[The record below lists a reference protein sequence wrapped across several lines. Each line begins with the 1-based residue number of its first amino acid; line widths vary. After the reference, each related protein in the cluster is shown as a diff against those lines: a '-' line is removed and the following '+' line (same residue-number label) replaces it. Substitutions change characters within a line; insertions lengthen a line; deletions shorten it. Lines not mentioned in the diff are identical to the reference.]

1 MQEKNRI
8 IALRQHLHRFPELS
22 NKEHKTAAYI
32 TDFMMA
38 LKPDRQISLGKTSRA
53 FVFDGKEKGEN
64 LVFRAELDA
73 LAIPEISS
81 VAYRSKNKGVA
92 HLCGHDGH
100 MAIVAALA
108 EKIAENRPKSGSVAF
123 LFQAAE
129 EVEQGARDV
138 VLHPNFS
145 ELNADYLFALH
156 NIPGIPKN
164 SIVMKRGSFAA
175 ASKGMTLILEGKTAH
190 AAEPENGIS
199 PASAIAKIIQHTE
212 KLNTSKTLFDN
223 VCFLSIIHLL
233 LGEIAFGT
241 SPGYAEM
248 RFTLR
253 SFENQDMEKLTQIME
268 DEISIICQAENL
280 QFSIS
285 YSEDFPACVN
295 DDTCME
301 FLEKAVNENNLKPV
315 FREKPFSW
323 SEDFAYFAQEH
334 KACLFGLGA
343 GEKQAS
349 LHNPDYD
356 FPDDI
361 IETGASLFYTIY
373 QIIQNRK
380 K

>member
-1 MQEKNRI
+1 MQEKNKI
-8 IALRQHLHRFPELS
+8 IAIRQHIHRFPELS
-22 NKEHKTAAYI
+22 NKEFKTAEYI
-32 TDFMMA
+32 TDFMMD
-38 LKPDRQISLGKTSRA
+38 LKPDRHISLGKTSRA
-53 FVFDGKEKGEN
+53 FVFDGKEKGKN
-64 LVFRAELDA
+64 IVFRAELDA
-73 LAIPEISS
+73 LAIPESS
-81 VAYRSKNKGVA
+81 NLEYRSENNGVA

-100 MAIVAALA
+100 MAILVALA
-108 EKIAENRPKSGSVAF
+108 VKIAENRPKKGSVAF

-145 ELNADYLFALH
+145 ELNADYFFALH
-156 NIPGIPKN
+156 NIPGIAKD

-175 ASKGMTLILEGKTAH
+175 ASKGMTLVMEGKTAH

-199 PASAIAKIIQHTE
+199 PASAIAKIIKHTE
-212 KLNTSKTLFDN
+212 RLNTSKDLFMDL
-223 VCFLSIIHLL
+223 CFLSIIHIL

-253 SFENQDMEKLTQIME
+253 SYQNQDMEKLSRIME
-268 DEISIICQAENL
+268 DEISAICHDEKL
-280 QFSIS
+280 QYSIR
-285 YSEDFPACVN
+285 YSEDFPACIN
-295 DDTCME
+295 DDDCVE
-301 FLEKAVNENNLKPV
+301 VLEEAVKENKLTPV
-315 FREKPFSW
+315 YRESPFNW

-361 IETGASLFYTIY
+361 IETGVNLFYSIY
-373 QIIQNRK
+373 QIIQNK
-380 K
+380 E